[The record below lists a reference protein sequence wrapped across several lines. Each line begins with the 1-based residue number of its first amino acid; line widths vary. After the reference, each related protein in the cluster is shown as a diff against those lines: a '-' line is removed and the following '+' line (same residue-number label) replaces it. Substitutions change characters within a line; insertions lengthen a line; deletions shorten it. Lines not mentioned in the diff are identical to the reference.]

1 MTRNAPR
8 RRSDQSDAAAYMAD
22 MAASLATM
30 ARRHRLGTLGYL
42 FDMARL
48 EAENAVKADESEDT

>member
-1 MTRNAPR
+1 
-8 RRSDQSDAAAYMAD
+8 MAD

-48 EAENAVKADESEDT
+48 EAENAIEADESEDT